1 MGGDVCKRA
10 ISSSDIEFIF
20 VMNDAFAFEAE
31 RTANACWASLEGN
44 YKNGRGSGSDGC
56 GGEERMRV

>member
-1 MGGDVCKRA
+1 
-10 ISSSDIEFIF
+10 
-20 VMNDAFAFEAE
+20 MNDAFAVEAE